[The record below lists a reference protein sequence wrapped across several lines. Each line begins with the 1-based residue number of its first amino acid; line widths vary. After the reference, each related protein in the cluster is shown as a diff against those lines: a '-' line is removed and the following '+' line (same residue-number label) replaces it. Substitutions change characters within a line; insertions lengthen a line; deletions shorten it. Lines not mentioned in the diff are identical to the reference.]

1 MDRWDRAGTQLALL
15 ADDDR
20 ETARQARPWL
30 LSQGLELVQAR
41 GGMAALEL
49 LQRLPESFGLALVS
63 LDLPDIPGVVLIET
77 LRHFRPA
84 LPVMCLTAPGQEV
97 DFDVAACLSKP
108 INRIEFNS
116 QVSRALG
123 SAATPIAFA
132 GFDGNAIAR
141 AKARYSISGSLIE
154 AANELSRGFTGEAN

>member
-97 DFDVAACLSKP
+97 DFDVGLVFPNQSIGSSSTPRCPAPWAARRRPSPL
-108 INRIEFNS
+108 
-116 QVSRALG
+116 QALT
-123 SAATPIAFA
+123 ATP
-132 GFDGNAIAR
+132 
-141 AKARYSISGSLIE
+141 
-154 AANELSRGFTGEAN
+154 